1 MRLDGLPS
9 FSVCVNPQLITRA
22 VTVPS
27 LRLRLFTQIRV
38 AGCEGSLWVIKRASV
53 RLVQSTANLWFAPVW
68 VLRNKSHLRC
78 SSWCSWHLAVHL
90 QLYSPSQHGWIVDMW
105 RAGNARY
112 CVRLQKLSIVISIDL
127 YYNIT
132 ILCCFFRSPMSARTD
147 SLLLSS
153 SFKEIYF
160 RTTHCL
166 PPSELIATPVNG
178 ALILDCIYWYICR
191 GVTLFQW
198 CKIVIRHIDLTLT
211 DATKRKYISAQR
223 CGYIC

>member
-9 FSVCVNPQLITRA
+9 FSVCVNPHLITRA

-38 AGCEGSLWVIKRASV
+38 AGCVGSLWVIKRASV

-68 VLRNKSHLRC
+68 VLRNKLHLRC
-78 SSWCSWHLAVHL
+78 SSWCSWHSALHL
-90 QLYSPSQHGWIVDMW
+90 QLHSPSQHGWTADMW

-112 CVRLQKLSIVISIDL
+112 RVRLQNFRSLFRST
-127 YYNIT
+127 Y
-132 ILCCFFRSPMSARTD
+132 ILFVVFFFRTPMSALTG

-153 SFKEIYF
+153 SFRETYF

-166 PPSELIATPVNG
+166 PRSELIATPVSIHALFYNFTVQMFLKLPCYG
-178 ALILDCIYWYICR
+178 VVRSYVVAYTALIMVLHVW
-191 GVTLFQW
+191 
-198 CKIVIRHIDLTLT
+198 DLVSKTV
-211 DATKRKYISAQR
+211 
-223 CGYIC
+223 C